1 MIVPKNEI
9 FMCRK
14 WIFLAVI
21 LTFLT
26 ASPLVHAACTSPPG
40 SDESFEWD
48 ETTHTWTYC
57 DGTTWKN
64 LRELD
69 DSGSGVR
76 TRLQI
81 ANDTG
86 SCTAAKLGRLRYD
99 GTATWEYCDGSAW
112 LPFEA
117 TGCPTT
123 PTTTGLVAHWKLDEI
138 TGTTLADEM
147 GNYDATYQDT
157 PLASGG
163 SNMGN
168 SMQVYA
174 TDRYASAG
182 SISEINNAS
191 AITITA
197 WMRRW
202 ENNDVL
208 TIGKDIGHSDATGIE
223 IWSDGKV
230 YFEVYDGGATQHY
243 GEITL
248 NDAAWHHYAMVF
260 DGTLSGNSNRLK
272 VYVDKTLQSLTFNG
286 TIPATTAS
294 AADAFTMGE
303 DADAGGGYIDEVRV
317 YDRAL
322 NATEIQEIYDYNN
335 AGCD

>member
-1 MIVPKNEI
+1 
-9 FMCRK
+9 MCRK

-64 LRELD
+64 LREID
-69 DSGSGVR
+69 DSGSGAR

-86 SCTAAKLGRLRYD
+86 SCTAAKTGRLRYND
-99 GTATWEYCDGSAW
+99 GTDTWNYCDGSSW
-112 LPFEA
+112 VPFEA

-123 PTTTGLVAHWKLDEI
+123 PTTTGLVAHWKLNEI

-147 GNYDATYQDT
+147 GNYDATYQTT
-157 PLASGG
+157 PMQSGG

-168 SMQVYA
+168 SIIVYDA
-174 TDRYASAG
+174 GHQADAST
-182 SISEINNAS
+182 ISEINNAS
-191 AITITA
+191 AMTITA
-197 WMRRW
+197 WIRRW
-202 ENNDVL
+202 DNNDYMTV
-208 TIGKDIGHSDATGIE
+208 GKGMSSDDATGIE
-223 IWSDGKV
+223 VYSDGKV
-230 YFEVYDGGATQHY
+230 YFEVDGASNNY

-248 NDAAWHHYAMVF
+248 NDAVWHHYALVF

-272 VYVDKTLQSLTFNG
+272 VYVDKTLQSLTFTG

-294 AADAFTMGE
+294 AADEFIIGGYAGS
-303 DADAGGGYIDEVRV
+303 GGGYIDEVRV

-322 NATEIQEIYDYNN
+322 NATEISEIYDYNN

>member
-1 MIVPKNEI
+1 MIFKKGIVMSK
-9 FMCRK
+9 K
-14 WIFLAVI
+14 WIFLYFAIAGI
-21 LTFLT
+21 LI
-26 ASPLVHAACTSPPG
+26 SPAAQAACTSPPG

-48 ETTHTWTYC
+48 ETTHTWT
-57 DGTTWKN
+57 
-64 LRELD
+64 
-69 DSGSGVR
+69 
-76 TRLQI
+76 
-81 ANDTG
+81 
-86 SCTAAKLGRLRYD
+86 
-99 GTATWEYCDGSAW
+99 YCDGSAW

-147 GNYDATYQDT
+147 GNYNATYQAT
-157 PLASGG
+157 PMQSGG
-163 SNMGN
+163 SNTGN
-168 SMQVYA
+168 SLIVQDLSHRA
-174 TDRYASAG
+174 DAST
-182 SISEINNAS
+182 ISEINNAS

-202 ENNDVL
+202 KTNEVL
-208 TIGKDIGHSDATGIE
+208 TVGKGMVSNDATGIE
-223 IWSDGKV
+223 IYSDGKV
-230 YFEVYDGGATQHY
+230 YFEIDGNSNDY

-272 VYVDKTLQSLTFNG
+272 AYVDKTLQSLTFTG

-294 AADAFTMGE
+294 TADAFTIG
-303 DADAGGGYIDEVRV
+303 DDAGGYGGYIDEVRV

-322 NATEIQEIYDYNN
+322 NATEIGEIYDYNN